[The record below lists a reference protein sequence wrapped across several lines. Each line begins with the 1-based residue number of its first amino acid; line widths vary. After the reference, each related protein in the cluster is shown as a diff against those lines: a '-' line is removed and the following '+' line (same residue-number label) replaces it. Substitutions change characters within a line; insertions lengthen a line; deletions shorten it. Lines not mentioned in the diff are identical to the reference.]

1 MSKIITRL
9 VETLKSNNTPQ
20 EIALG
25 IGIGSF
31 VGVIPL
37 YGLHTIIIISLA
49 FIIRKANKLAMLA
62 ASAIFMPPVIPFLI
76 WAEYNIGRLILYG
89 RYPAMDFATMKNL
102 RWGDIG
108 NIYLVILLG
117 SAALGLA
124 YSIIMYALSLYISTK
139 IQKRREKKVDDG
151 RD

>member
-1 MSKIITRL
+1 MGKIRSRL
-9 VETLKSNNTPQ
+9 VLALKSYNTPQ

-37 YGLHTIIIISLA
+37 YGFHTIIIIFLA

-62 ASAIFMPPVIPFLI
+62 ASAIFMPPVIPFVL
-76 WAEYNIGRLILYG
+76 WAEYNIGRLILYA
-89 RYPAMDFATMKNL
+89 RYPALDFATIKNL

-108 NIYLVILLG
+108 DMYLVVLLG

-124 YSIIMYALSLYISTK
+124 YSIIMYVISLYIATK
-139 IQKRREKKVDDG
+139 IKKRREKEVDG
-151 RD
+151 